1 MDIGQKVEMLSHSQ
15 NGIAKDQRK
24 FLLQLPVSTHC
35 AKKCEVSYCEYSQIW
50 VKYLSKEAEIC
61 SCRTNKLYTTKKIRN
76 RIKWKTGNP
85 KYLSE
90 MV

>member
-1 MDIGQKVEMLSHSQ
+1 MDIGQKVEMLSQSQ

-24 FLLQLPVSTHC
+24 FLLQLPVLIHC
-35 AKKCEVSYCEYSQIW
+35 AKKCEVSYFEYSQIW

-61 SCRTNKLYTTKKIRN
+61 TFRTNKLYTAKKIHY
-76 RIKWKTGNP
+76 RIKWKTGNA